1 MIQFVVYLD
10 WEGTWY
16 LWTILMYTFV
26 FLLMCFE
33 LAQFY
38 VLHRLYL
45 KEIENWIEWIVFISA
60 ACTPLIK
67 VTSESFCMILTYNYV
82 LILVLLLWFQTI
94 FVCKKSLCHRCLY
107 CMDSIY
113 LHHWPV
119 TIQRKQFQFDVL

>member
-1 MIQFVVYLD
+1 MTQFVVLID

-67 VTSESFCMILTYNYV
+67 VTSESFCLILTCNY
-82 LILVLLLWFQTI
+82 ICSHPSS
-94 FVCKKSLCHRCLY
+94 FVVVSKDICLQE
-107 CMDSIY
+107 IY
-113 LHHWPV
+113 LP
-119 TIQRKQFQFDVL
+119 